1 MQNMFGRIEYVS
13 TPVVIDEATLKEIAS
28 ITGGKYFRAT
38 DNSVL
43 KDVFE
48 EFDSLEKSEMDI
60 KHFSHTE
67 DNYLIWALVAL
78 GLLILEMTLRKTI
91 LRSTP

>member
-1 MQNMFGRIEYVS
+1 L
-13 TPVVIDEATLKEIAS
+13 TLQYIAS
-28 ITGGKYFRAT
+28 TTGGKSFRAT

-43 KDVFE
+43 KDVFDE
-48 EFDSLEKSEMDI
+48 IDSLEKTEMDI

-78 GLLILEMTLRKTI
+78 GLLTLEMVLRKTL
-91 LRSTP
+91 LRSIP

>member
-1 MQNMFGRIEYVS
+1 MFGRIEYVN
-13 TPVVIDEATLKEIAS
+13 TPVVIDEVTLKEIAS
-28 ITGGKYFRAT
+28 TTGGKYFRAT

-43 KDVFE
+43 KDVFDE
-48 EFDSLEKSEMDI
+48 IDSLEKTEMDI

-78 GLLILEMTLRKTI
+78 GLLTLEMVLRKTL
-91 LRSTP
+91 LRSIP